1 MKFEKEIRELEE
13 KLEKLKRAAGGKPD
27 TTTVEVV
34 SIPSKF
40 EIHAAGR
47 EMDWQEAMDYAKSI
61 EMRLPTK
68 LELQVIAASTDEF
81 NDLGWT
87 WSSSTLSYLT
97 GDAWYVG
104 LIYGYSTNSS
114 KTLPRSVLCV
124 SP

>member
-40 EIHAAGR
+40 EIHAADR

-87 WSSSTLSYLT
+87 WSSSTRSDSTGYAWFVYLVNGFT
-97 GDAWYVG
+97 
-104 LIYGYSTNSS
+104 TNDC
-114 KTLPRSVLCV
+114 KTDPGSVLCV